1 MAVDE
6 HGDVGETAR
15 AMSETQTSIKAT
27 PDPRDERADALA
39 QEAGAE
45 REAPGKWP
53 ARRSVRISVLVPV
66 KNEERNVVEC
76 LRRLQWADQ
85 IVVVDSQSK
94 DRTIPL
100 SQAMGAE
107 VYQFHYSKAGWPKK
121 KNWALENVPWRNE
134 WVLILDADEHMTP
147 ELAEEI
153 VQVVEGRWQGSDE
166 RERGCGDGYWLNRR
180 FMFMGKWIRGCGYYP
195 SWNVRFF
202 KHAVGRYE
210 RIGDLGDTGSGDN
223 EVHEHVV
230 LSTGEAG
237 YLRNEFLHF
246 AYPDLTTWIEKHNR
260 YTTWEAHA
268 MEAGDAGAVRPSL
281 FGGPIERRRWLKR
294 YARRL
299 PFRPTLRFL
308 YSYII
313 EKGFLDGYPGFVM
326 CRLLAWYEFVSLAKH
341 HEMTKAEPHNTA
353 PAPTA
358 RAAKAPAPGKP
369 SREPS
374 PPAPPRPREF
384 AQPAPLPP
392 SAARTPHT
400 GKRANIEV
408 LIPTFNEEINLP
420 HALRSVVGWVDAV
433 HVLDSESTDRTREI
447 AKEAGAHVVVQKWL
461 GYARQKNWG
470 LDNIPFNSDW
480 VFILD
485 ADETIT
491 PELRDE
497 LLELAARQPES
508 IRESGFYVNRLT
520 YFMNK
525 PIRHCGYFPSYNL
538 RFFKRGRA
546 RYEDREVHEHMVVD
560 GPTGR
565 LKRLMTHEDR
575 RGLEHFIAKHNRYST
590 LEARQTLKDMR
601 GKASE
606 AVVLERGVA
615 VRRWLK
621 RHVQPRLPFAA
632 MWRFLYMYVWKLG
645 VLDGATG
652 LRFCLFIS
660 TYDFFISLK
669 KLELEHSKVA
679 APERLTT
686 PPARGLAIPEGEL
699 ASAPA
704 PSAKEAANA

>member
-1 MAVDE
+1 MIDAD
-6 HGDVGETAR
+6 T
-15 AMSETQTSIKAT
+15 TNKAA
-27 PDPRDERADALA
+27 PDPRDPRADALA
-39 QEAGAE
+39 AE
-45 REAPGKWP
+45 THADRAVPGQWP
-53 ARRSVRISVLVPV
+53 ARGSVKISVLVPV
-66 KNEERNVVEC
+66 KNEERNIVEC

-85 IVVVDSQSK
+85 IVVVDSQST

-121 KNWALENVPWRNE
+121 KNWALEHVPWRND

-147 ELAEEI
+147 ELADEI
-153 VQVVEGRWQGSDE
+153 VQVAEGRWQAADD

-180 FMFMGKWIRGCGYYP
+180 FMFMGRWIRGCGYYP

-223 EVHEHVV
+223 EVHEHVL

-308 YSYII
+308 YSFIA
-313 EKGFLDGYPGFVM
+313 ERGFLDGYPGFVM

-341 HEMTKAEPHNTA
+341 HEMTKTVSHTLA
-353 PAPTA
+353 PAPQPKTV
-358 RAAKAPAPGKP
+358 KAPPAGQP
-369 SREPS
+369 SREPK
-374 PPAPPRPREF
+374 PPAPPREF
-384 AQPAPLPP
+384 TQPTPAVSRP
-392 SAARTPHT
+392 AGART
-400 GKRANIEV
+400 RANIEV

-420 HALRSVVGWVDAV
+420 HALRSVVGWADAV
-433 HVLDSESTDRTREI
+433 HVLDSESTDKTRDI
-447 AKEAGAHVVVQKWL
+447 AVEMGAKVTQQKWL

-470 LDNIPFNSDW
+470 LDNIPFTADW
-480 VFILD
+480 IFILD

-497 LLELAARQPES
+497 LLELASRPPES
-508 IRESGFYVNRLT
+508 VRESGFYVNRLT
-520 YFMNK
+520 YFMGR

-546 RYEDREVHEHMVVD
+546 KYEDREVHEHMVVD
-560 GPTGR
+560 GPTAR
-565 LKRLMTHEDR
+565 IKHLMTHEDR

-590 LEARQTLKDMR
+590 LEARQTMKDR
-601 GKASE
+601 AGGGSA

-632 MWRFLYMYVWKLG
+632 LWRFLYMYIWKLG
-645 VLDGATG
+645 VLDGANG

-669 KLELEHSKVA
+669 KHELRA
-679 APERLTT
+679 DRLRPERHAA

-699 ASAPA
+699 NVAQAE
-704 PSAKEAANA
+704 PSAT